1 MWSVEDC
8 EARKEASQ
16 RAMTDKAPILSATS
30 KFMTSRQD
38 KSKGTRNAPSDD
50 KTVLVE
56 DVLNKSREVSCPFL
70 EASEMNDKHSRDIL

>member
-1 MWSVEDC
+1 
-8 EARKEASQ
+8 
-16 RAMTDKAPILSATS
+16 MTDKAPILSATS
-30 KFMTSRQD
+30 KFTNDADLLTSRQD